1 MTLPT
6 CRICGRQVVYNSRG
20 VLRHADGLWHA
31 DAHAPELLVSKD
43 KDKSMTT
50 GWKIF
55 LFIAWPMIAVALLG
69 FTAILLVVGWFWL
82 PFAPDDVLPPR
93 AERGRSRVFFD
104 GI

>member
-1 MTLPT
+1 MALPS
-6 CRICGRQVVYNSRG
+6 CRICGRQVVFTSRG
-20 VLRHADGLWHA
+20 TPRHADGLPPWCEHE
-31 DAHAPELLVSKD
+31 PEIFQE

-55 LFIAWPMIAVALLG
+55 LFIAWPAIAIALLG

-93 AERGRSRVFFD
+93 PGSRSRVYRD
-104 GI
+104 DT